1 MTLRNRIIVPAMG
14 TRVTEDNYVGYRFY
28 ETRYVD
34 NTTGK
39 QGCLMGG
46 GAAASLPILD

>member
-1 MTLRNRIIVPAMG
+1 MTLRTRIIMPAMG
-14 TRVTEDNYVGYRFY
+14 TRFTEGNYVGYRFY

-34 NTTGK
+34 DTTDK
-39 QGCLMGG
+39 HGCLMDG